1 MAQKFSN
8 QISVVINAGTA
19 AVWQALTDVA
29 MIKKYFFGVD
39 VTGEWKEGHE
49 LRYQGEWQGKK
60 FESKAKVLKVREQKL
75 LKYSYWS
82 GMSGYADSP
91 ENYHMITYQLK
102 DLDGKTEL
110 TMTEENL
117 QDEKMKENSAMLWQK
132 VLDNLKKLVEKSGQ
146 PVMK

>member
-1 MAQKFSN
+1 
-8 QISVVINAGTA
+8 
-19 AVWQALTDVA
+19 
-29 MIKKYFFGVD
+29 
-39 VTGEWKEGHE
+39 
-49 LRYQGEWQGKK
+49 
-60 FESKAKVLKVREQKL
+60 
-75 LKYSYWS
+75 
-82 GMSGYADSP
+82 MSGYDDRP

-102 DLDGKTEL
+102 DIDGKTEL